1 MEFNCGCDNKFLV
14 EGIIVMGLELY
25 LIAYNSQAFNMNSI
39 QKLYCPFENYR
50 EVTYHWCSMLK

>member
-1 MEFNCGCDNKFLV
+1 
-14 EGIIVMGLELY
+14 MGLELY